1 MRVRHWLT
9 VALIA
14 FASSAAPSEN
24 QLSYAGWT
32 VDSTIKDGARRYP
45 HSQASDSSIDVAET
59 DAHDDIQSVSVGD
72 GWVQLAFGTRT
83 ATGRDTF
90 PLCSVV
96 FDRIYRSYGGPDIVQ
111 HLHEEATPVHRR
123 VWKRGTEHLALRCFS
138 NDGERYA
145 ERVELYRL
153 GDAAT

>member
-1 MRVRHWLT
+1 MRLA

-14 FASSAAPSEN
+14 FVSYAVASEN

-32 VDSTIKDGARRYP
+32 ADSTIQDAVRRYP
-45 HSQASDSSIDVAET
+45 HSQANDSSINVADA
-59 DAHDDIQSVSVGD
+59 DAHDDIHHVSAGD
-72 GWVQLAFGTRT
+72 GWVRLGLVSRT
-83 ATGRDTF
+83 AAGRDTL

-138 NDGERYA
+138 IDGERYA
-145 ERVELYRL
+145 ESVELYRF
-153 GDAAT
+153 GDGAT